1 MLITKDCDGRTGC
14 PYNEAKRLITTA
26 IFEHAI
32 VYLKGNK
39 RGCGTLDDEREHMYI
54 KTLNAIYE
62 DMKSLTNLDVANT
75 VRCGQ
80 HVKNC
85 ALQNVLKIYN

>member
-1 MLITKDCDGRTGC
+1 MV

-32 VYLKGNK
+32 VYLKGNE

-54 KTLNAIYE
+54 KTLNAIYG
-62 DMKSLTNLDVANT
+62 DMKSLTNLLLILCDVDNMLRIA
-75 VRCGQ
+75 RY
-80 HVKNC
+80 KM
-85 ALQNVLKIYN
+85 Y